1 MTISAG
7 SDEGFNVGI
16 DVGKAQLDV
25 VWHESGEHLAVENTA
40 KGIRSLVRRLIKE
53 KVIRI
58 VIEAT
63 GRYERAFVLS
73 AIATG
78 LPVIVAK
85 PLTIRRYAGAIG
97 VLAKTDKIDAGLIA
111 QYAAVIKPE
120 VRELASVKTLEI
132 KDLLSRRR
140 QLVNM
145 RTMEL
150 NRLKLFDGVLAASCR
165 RMIKGLEK
173 EIAAIEVQLDAGIE
187 EVGEWKQRKA
197 LLTSV
202 PGVGN
207 TLAYTLLGDMPELGS
222 LNQRQI
228 AALTG
233 VAPFNRDS
241 GKLRGKRRIQGGRS
255 SVRPVLFMA
264 IMSAVQ
270 HNPVIKRFYERLV
283 ASGKHKKVALTACMR
298 KMICILNAMLK
309 EGSSWDE
316 KYASTTA

>member
-16 DVGKAQLDV
+16 DVGKAQLDL
-25 VWHESGEHLAVENTA
+25 VWHESGEHQAVENTA
-40 KGIRSLVRRLIKE
+40 KGIRALIRRLVRE
-53 KVIRI
+53 KIVRV

-63 GRYERAFVLS
+63 GRYERAFVLA
-73 AIATG
+73 AIASG

-111 QYAAVIKPE
+111 QYAAVIRPE
-120 VRELASVKTLEI
+120 VREIASVRTLEI
-132 KDLLSRRR
+132 KDFLSRRR
-140 QLVNM
+140 QLMTM

-150 NRLKLFDGVLAASCR
+150 NRLKLFDAALAASCR
-165 RMIKGLEK
+165 RMIKSLEK
-173 EIAAIEVQLDAGIE
+173 EVAAIEEHLDAAIND
-187 EVGEWKQRKA
+187 VQEWKERKE
-197 LLTSV
+197 LLTSA

-228 AALTG
+228 ASLTG

-264 IMSAVQ
+264 VMSAVQ

-309 EGSSWDE
+309 EGKSWDE
-316 KYASTTA
+316 KYAQNPA

>member
-25 VWHESGEHLAVENTA
+25 VWHESGEHQAVENTA
-40 KGIRSLVRRLIKE
+40 KGIRSLVRRLGKE
-53 KVIRI
+53 RVSRI

-63 GRYERAFVLS
+63 GRYERAFVL
-73 AIATG
+73 AAVVAG

-140 QLVNM
+140 QLIIM
-145 RTMEL
+145 RPMEL
-150 NRLKLFDGVLAASCR
+150 NRLKLFEGALAVSCR
-165 RMIKGLEK
+165 RMIKSLEK
-173 EIAAIEVQLDAGIE
+173 EVASIEAQLDEAIESVQ
-187 EVGEWKQRKA
+187 EWKARKA

-202 PGVGN
+202 PGVGD

-228 AALTG
+228 ASLTG

-270 HNPVIKRFYERLV
+270 HNPVIKLFYDRLV

-309 EGSSWDE
+309 ERASWDE
-316 KYASTTA
+316 KYAQKPA